1 MKFRPR
7 MKKKMIGNI
16 IVGAVILL
24 FIVISLVVYYNN
36 ADSAFNQFIN
46 NTIGK
51 FFNIVA
57 FFENNYEYI
66 VQSVVIV
73 FFLWVISKVLNF
85 FIFLLT
91 KMGKKP
97 ATLGIIVSSVIK
109 YGTVLVAIFMIL
121 RAWGVET
128 STLLAGAGI
137 LGLALSFGAQS
148 LIEDVIS
155 GLFIIFENDFSVGD
169 IIEVDGFRGTVV
181 AIGIRTTKLEDLS
194 GDVKIL
200 NNSDIRGAVN
210 TSNNLHPSICDLA
223 VSYATDLQKFEKM
236 IREELPKMKEAIPD
250 IMEGPYYRGV
260 QELGDSAVVLR
271 IIARTEEMKKYQ
283 VVRDM
288 NRELKLFCDKNGF
301 EIPFNQLVIHM
312 TSAEPEEKK
321 PVKRVAPAII
331 PLDQPKPVEQKI
343 EPKVTIKTKEPY
355 VEPLTKSIKKSD
367 LTEKLVEPKGSKTEK
382 EGSAKK

>member
-1 MKFRPR
+1 MKFRPKL
-7 MKKKMIGNI
+7 KKKMIGNI
-16 IVGAVILL
+16 VVGAVILL
-24 FIVISLVVYYNN
+24 FIVISLVVYYSN

-66 VQSVVIV
+66 VQSAVIV
-73 FFLWVISKVLNF
+73 FFLWIISKVLNF
-85 FIFLLT
+85 LIFLLT

-109 YGTVLVAIFMIL
+109 YGTVLIAIFMIL

-128 STLLAGAGI
+128 TTLLAGAGI

-169 IIEVDGFRGTVV
+169 IIEVDGFRGTVI

-210 TSNNLHPSICDLA
+210 TSNNLHPAICDLS
-223 VSYATDLQKFEKM
+223 VSYSTDLQKFEKL
-236 IREELPKMKEAIPD
+236 IREELPKIKDTIPD

-260 QELGDSAVVLR
+260 QELGESAVVLR
-271 IIARTEEMKKYQ
+271 IVARTEEMKKYQ
-283 VVRDM
+283 VVRDL
-288 NRELKLFCDKNGF
+288 NRELKLFCDKHGF
-301 EIPFNQLVIHM
+301 EIPFNQMVIHM
-312 TSAEPEEKK
+312 DKEEPAVKK
-321 PVKRVAPAII
+321 PVQRVAPAII
-331 PLDQPKPVEQKI
+331 PLDQPKPVETKAVAKSK
-343 EPKVTIKTKEPY
+343 EAAETPVLKNVKKTDE
-355 VEPLTKSIKKSD
+355 
-367 LTEKLVEPKGSKTEK
+367 TEKIPTQKGKKVEK
-382 EGSAKK
+382 EIPVK